1 MLKEIP
7 YFRLGD
13 IVRFRGVK
21 LYILFPYLRKNP
33 IADYFSRLT
42 NEQLNRFINRV
53 LLPVAYNATLSDYH

>member
-13 IVRFRGVK
+13 IVRFRGVE
-21 LYILFPYLRKNP
+21 LHILFPHLRKNP

-42 NEQLNRFINRV
+42 NEQLDRFINRV
-53 LLPVAYNATLSDYH
+53 LLPVAYDTTPSDYH